1 MKLLFLL
8 STLAGAMLCL
18 GQVAHAGDKGTV
30 VTLGGLK
37 STTPSDWKSQ
47 TPSNKFRAYQFA
59 VGDAELVIFFFG
71 EGGGGSPGDNIKRWQ
86 DQFVPAEG
94 KTIEQASR
102 VEKFK
107 VGKADLTYLDIQGTF
122 LSKSPPFDP
131 NAKTIRKADYRR
143 FGVYFA
149 CDGGPY
155 FITLT
160 GPAKTLERHK
170 KSFDDWLKNF
180 K

>member
-1 MKLLFLL
+1 MKLLSLV
-8 STLAGAMLCL
+8 LALMGGMLYL
-18 GQVAHAGDKGTV
+18 GQPGHAGDKGTV
-30 VTLGGLK
+30 VTLGSLK
-37 STTPSDWKSQ
+37 STTPGDWKSQ
-47 TPSNKFRAYQFA
+47 VPSNKFRAYQFA
-59 VGDAELVIFFFG
+59 VGNAELLIFFFG
-71 EGGGGSPGDNIKRWQ
+71 EGSGGSANDNVKRWQ
-86 DQFVPAEG
+86 DAFVPPEG
-94 KTIEQASR
+94 KTIEQASK
-102 VEKFK
+102 VEKLK
-107 VGKADLTYLDIQGTF
+107 VGNADLTYLDIQGTF

-131 NAKTIRKADYRR
+131 NAKTVRKGDYRR

-160 GPAKTLERHK
+160 GPAKTLEQHK